1 MNWQKAFLVAL
12 CGLLVPSMAFPCSV
26 WNGHSVSYTSTKI
39 RVSGSVPTTIS
50 NGIQHGINQWNDE
63 NLSGFDFP
71 WFSKNS
77 GQAVVD
83 VIYINGLAEP
93 SGYSPCGT
101 FTGPTDGSSG
111 VIYMFSQGRAHGQVA
126 NCFPNAHAAGDLV
139 VAHELGHYLGLG
151 NRNVH
156 DGSIMGG
163 AAHIGATN
171 RAITSCEASRV
182 DTVNSNPIE
191 FANECSN
198 VVDPGN
204 PFSDPENFD
213 PCADDG
219 NGNTPIIFDF
229 GRRGFALTSLEDGV
243 SFDLDADLEKEHVSW
258 TAEGALDGF
267 LVRDVDN
274 NGLIEGGRELFGG
287 RTIGL
292 LSGEIWEHGYKPLA
306 EFDEPELG
314 GNYNGIIDSHD
325 IVYDQLMIWVD
336 VNHNGVSESEELF
349 SLAELGVE
357 RVSLRYRE
365 SQRVDEHGN
374 EFRYVSRA
382 WIRVGGHLRRVL
394 TADVFFLVSK

>member
-1 MNWQKAFLVAL
+1 MKWNKALLAML
-12 CGLLVPSMAFPCSV
+12 CGFLVPSLAFPCSV
-26 WNGHSVSYTSTKI
+26 WNGHSVSYTSTKLRI
-39 RVSGSVPTTIS
+39 AGSVPSTIS
-50 NGIQHGINQWNDE
+50 NGVQHGINQWNDE

-77 GQAVVD
+77 GQVVVD
-83 VIYINGLAEP
+83 VIYIDGLAEP

-101 FTGPTDGSSG
+101 FSGPTDGSSG

-126 NCFPNAHAAGDLV
+126 DCFPSVHAAGDL

-171 RAITSCEASRV
+171 RAITACEANRV
-182 DTVNSNPIE
+182 DTVNSNNIE
-191 FANECSN
+191 FAHECSN
-198 VVDPGN
+198 VGGSEN
-204 PFSDPENFD
+204 PFSDPQDFD

-243 SFDLDADLEKEHVSW
+243 AFDIDADLEKEGVSW

-292 LSGEIWEHGYKPLA
+292 LTGEIWEHGYKPLA
-306 EFDEPELG
+306 EFDVAELG
-314 GNYNGIIDSHD
+314 GNQNGMIDRDDVVYN
-325 IVYDQLMIWVD
+325 QLMVWVD
-336 VNHNGVSESEELF
+336 VNHNGISESEELF
-349 SLAELGVE
+349 GLAELGVE
-357 RVSLRYRE
+357 RVSHRYWE

-374 EFRYVSRA
+374 EFRYMSRA
-382 WIRVGGHLRRVL
+382 WIRKGDRLRRLL
-394 TADVFFLVSK
+394 TADVFFVVAD